1 MRIVSL
7 LPSATEVLFALGLGD
22 SVVGVTHECDFPAE
36 AAGKPVLVKP
46 RVDSSADAAEIDA
59 QVREILAAGEALYS
73 VDAELLRSL
82 EPDLII
88 TQDLCHVC
96 AAGPGD
102 LADALTRFEKIP
114 RVLSLLPH
122 TLADVWDDVQK
133 IGGTAGRIAEA
144 NRLASDLK
152 SRVARVEERTTERR
166 IAAQRLAEQGIG
178 AQGAPDERAA
188 DQDAVAQTPALGAVP
203 GVLCLEW
210 LDPPYVA
217 GHWTPQMVARAGGR
231 DVLGIPGEPS
241 FRVPWRR
248 IVEAPIDVILVMPCG
263 CSVARAADEFRKLVL
278 PPGWERIPAVKAG
291 RVFAVDSN
299 SYFSRPGPRLA
310 DGVEFLADLLNFVS
324 PENAPP
330 PNFAR
335 RIVR

>member
-22 SVVGVTHECDFPAE
+22 SVVGVTHECDFPAGVE
-36 AAGKPVLVKP
+36 GKPVLVRP
-46 RVDSSADAAEIDA
+46 RVDSGAAAAEIDA

-114 RVLSLLPH
+114 RVLSLSPH
-122 TLADVWDDVQK
+122 TLADVWEDIRK
-133 IGGTAGRIAEA
+133 IGGAAGRITEGD
-144 NRLASDLK
+144 RLAGELK
-152 SRVARVEERTTERR
+152 AR
-166 IAAQRLAEQGIG
+166 IAAVEQRTATQSPI
-178 AQGAPDERAA
+178 
-188 DQDAVAQTPALGAVP
+188 P

-210 LDPPYVA
+210 LDPPYLA

-248 IVEAPIDVILVMPCG
+248 IVEAPIDAILVMPCG
-263 CSVARAADEFRKLVL
+263 YGVDRAADEFQKLVL
-278 PPGWERIPAVKAG
+278 PAGWESIPAVKTG
-291 RVFAVDSN
+291 RIFAVDASG
-299 SYFSRPGPRLA
+299 YFSRPGPRLA
-310 DGVEFLADLLNFVS
+310 DGVEMLAPLL
-324 PENAPP
+324 APDWEDVVASVP
-330 PNFAR
+330 ATFAR
-335 RIVR
+335 RVAR

>member
-1 MRIVSL
+1 MRIASL
-7 LPSATEVLFALGLGD
+7 LPSATEVLFALGLAD

-36 AAGKPVLVKP
+36 AAGKPVLVRP
-46 RVDSSADAAEIDA
+46 RVDSRVAAAEIDA

-114 RVLSLLPH
+114 RVLSLSPH
-122 TLADVWDDVQK
+122 TLADVWEDIRK
-133 IGGTAGRIAEA
+133 IGCAAGRVGEA
-144 NRLASDLK
+144 DRLAGELK
-152 SRVARVEERTTERR
+152 AR
-166 IAAQRLAEQGIG
+166 IAAVEQRTAMQSPI
-178 AQGAPDERAA
+178 
-188 DQDAVAQTPALGAVP
+188 P

-210 LDPPYVA
+210 LDPPYLA

-263 CSVARAADEFRKLVL
+263 YGVDRAADEFQKLAL
-278 PPGWERIPAVKAG
+278 PAGWERIPAVREG
-291 RVFAVDSN
+291 RIFAVDAN
-299 SYFSRPGPRLA
+299 GYFSRPGPRLA
-310 DGVEFLADLLNFVS
+310 DGLEMLAPLL
-324 PENAPP
+324 APDWADIVASVP
-330 PNFAR
+330 PAFAR
-335 RIVR
+335 RVAR

>member
-22 SVVGVTHECDFPAE
+22 SVVGVTHECDFPAGV
-36 AAGKPVLVKP
+36 AGKLVLVRP

-114 RVLSLLPH
+114 RVLSLSPH
-122 TLADVWDDVQK
+122 TLADVWEDIRK
-133 IGGTAGRIAEA
+133 IGGAAGCIAEA
-144 NRLASDLK
+144 DRLAAELK
-152 SRVARVEERTTERR
+152 ARVAAVEQRTAMQSP
-166 IAAQRLAEQGIG
+166 I
-178 AQGAPDERAA
+178 
-188 DQDAVAQTPALGAVP
+188 P

-210 LDPPYVA
+210 LDPAYLA

-231 DVLGIPGEPS
+231 DVLGIAGEPS

-263 CSVARAADEFRKLVL
+263 YGVERAADEFQKLAL
-278 PPGWERIPAVKAG
+278 PAGWERIPAVKEG
-291 RVFAVDSN
+291 RIFAVDAN

-310 DGVEFLADLLNFVS
+310 DGVEMLALLLGPDWADAAVS
-324 PENAPP
+324 VPP
-330 PNFAR
+330 TFAR
-335 RIVR
+335 CVAR

>member
-22 SVVGVTHECDFPAE
+22 SVVGVTHGCDFPAE
-36 AAGKPVLVKP
+36 VAGKPVLVRP
-46 RVDSSADAAEIDA
+46 RVDSGAAAAEIDA

-96 AAGPGD
+96 AAGPSD

-114 RVLSLLPH
+114 RVLSLSPH
-122 TLADVWDDVQK
+122 TLADVWEDIRK
-133 IGGTAGRIAEA
+133 IGRAAGRTDEA
-144 NRLASDLK
+144 DRLAGTLK
-152 SRVARVEERTTERR
+152 ARVAAVEER
-166 IAAQRLAEQGIG
+166 AAGRSPI
-178 AQGAPDERAA
+178 
-188 DQDAVAQTPALGAVP
+188 P

-210 LDPPYVA
+210 LDPPYLA
-217 GHWTPQMVARAGGR
+217 GHWTPQIVARAGGR

-263 CSVARAADEFRKLVL
+263 YGLDRAADEFHRLAL
-278 PPGWERIPAVKAG
+278 PVGWERIPAVREG
-291 RVFAVDSN
+291 RIFAMDAN

-310 DGVEFLADLLNFVS
+310 DGVEMLAPILAPDWADGMVS
-324 PENAPP
+324 LHAA
-330 PNFAR
+330 FAR
-335 RIVR
+335 RVAVIE